1 MKKNIFFVSMFLF
14 ASCFYAQVVK
24 KNPNL
29 QTCFFDKYNISYDSL
44 YICLRSDEDFLVGE
58 LLLEYPNKITLG
70 FSSSGYYLNFDKIN
84 FEDNFIEIDFIE
96 IWIGAEETSAEEKR
110 MFLKY
115 KARIDKE
122 KISNTASW
130 IVEVYGIDP
139 IFIAEDTI
147 GPVNKSESNF
157 FLKEKTSLRK
167 SKSLD
172 SEIIMELIPE
182 NIFNIIDVSCT
193 EKSKND
199 IWLKVEYEDK
209 EGYIPFLSL
218 SENWTVM
225 ENNLIYE
232 E

>member
-1 MKKNIFFVSMFLF
+1 MKKNILFVSMFLF

-115 KARIDKE
+115 
-122 KISNTASW
+122 
-130 IVEVYGIDP
+130 
-139 IFIAEDTI
+139 
-147 GPVNKSESNF
+147 
-157 FLKEKTSLRK
+157 
-167 SKSLD
+167 
-172 SEIIMELIPE
+172 
-182 NIFNIIDVSCT
+182 
-193 EKSKND
+193 
-199 IWLKVEYEDK
+199 
-209 EGYIPFLSL
+209 
-218 SENWTVM
+218 
-225 ENNLIYE
+225 
-232 E
+232 

>member
-14 ASCFYAQVVK
+14 ASYFYAQVVK

-84 FEDNFIEIDFIE
+84 FEEIDFIE

-147 GPVNKSESNF
+147 GSVNKFESNF
-157 FLKEKTSLRK
+157 FVKEKTFLRK